1 MTHSQINH
9 AKAWGFSRRSLNL
22 NHFGQGHERFNVT
35 SANTSNPHERSQLS
49 SKSVITWLKNLHYEH
64 LECNKERVKSIKEK
78 YGIDQDY
85 THGQKG
91 LGDFQ

>member
-1 MTHSQINH
+1 MLICRWCGKQIKKNQAKITLTH
-9 AKAWGFSRRSLNL
+9 KLF
-22 NHFGQGHERFNVT
+22 
-35 SANTSNPHERSQLS
+35 
-49 SKSVITWLKNLHYEH
+49 YDH

-85 THGQKG
+85 TGGQKG